1 MRKGL
6 FWITL
11 LLGLLFSI
19 TTVVTVLSHTVQ
31 ILDRITLG
39 AIPALLL
46 GMVLDFV
53 TNPAGWLGVILLVV
67 ARILRKKQHIAC
79 DGPGKK

>member
-6 FWITL
+6 FWIAL
-11 LLGLLFSI
+11 LLGLSFSI
-19 TTVVTVLSHTVQ
+19 ATVVTVLSHTVQ
-31 ILDRITLG
+31 LLDRITLG
-39 AIPALLL
+39 AIPALLV
-46 GMVLDFV
+46 GVVLDFV

-67 ARILRKKQHIAC
+67 ARIFRKKQNVAC